1 MVAGGHSFLAQL
13 WVDSRRGPHA
23 VKLAAA
29 ADAAVLDVKA
39 TTDARLPVVRHDVS
53 VPPTLAVVTNQSP
66 RIVTATVLNC
76 VCADGT
82 PLRCTVVGGKHVR
95 DAVIV

>member
-1 MVAGGHSFLAQL
+1 MKGLVRGAGEHSFLAQL

-39 TTDARLPVVRHDVS
+39 TTDARLPVVRHDS
-53 VPPTLAVVTNQSP
+53 VFNASFVTF
-66 RIVTATVLNC
+66 
-76 VCADGT
+76 
-82 PLRCTVVGGKHVR
+82 
-95 DAVIV
+95 